1 MFGLRSARSRAI
13 AAAVLCLLLLAGVAT
28 TAAADRVSDIALWHL
43 IGLSAAA
50 FALAVATIAGS
61 IVSTVRPL
69 ATLRA
74 SASAIADGAPEVRAQ
89 VSGPEGVASLARNLN
104 QMTDTLLAKT
114 EEYIDATNLTGV
126 TLLRVDKDNRVTFL
140 NDAMCEFLG
149 RSREEIL
156 GTPIVEYLHPDDV
169 ASTTQAVRQMMK
181 SKRLAQGIVSRYVT
195 PMGTRV
201 TEWNGYPIF
210 DEQGRYA
217 GVHGTGRDISEHRR
231 VEEALRESEERFRR
245 LSEAAFEAIAI
256 HEKGK
261 IVDANLTY
269 AQMFRYEPSEVIGM
283 NVLDFAAPESRD
295 LVWQSILSK
304 CEQPLEAIGLRKDG
318 STFLGEICGKAI
330 PYRGRMV
337 TVTAIRDIT
346 ERKRVEEAL
355 RESEEKYRLLAENVT
370 DVIWVMNTDLRF
382 TYVSP
387 SVTRLRGYTVEEAM
401 GQTVKQVLTPA
412 SLEVV
417 RDIIAAEQAIEQ
429 MEQKDLTRSLTL
441 EVEQTCKDGS
451 TAWTEVTLTFLR
463 DSDGRPI
470 DLLGITRDISERK
483 RAEEALRESEDRH
496 RAMFE
501 QAADSIV
508 LIDAETGEL
517 VQFNDRAHQALGYTR
532 EEFERLKI
540 PDFEVIQPAE
550 EVAKHIEKIV
560 KEGADTF
567 ETKQRTKSGEIRD
580 IQVSSRAVTL
590 GGRHFIQGIWRD
602 ITERKRVEDALRES
616 EERYRA
622 IFEQAADSIV
632 LIDAETGALVQ
643 FNDRAHQSLG
653 YTRKEFERLKVS
665 DFEVIESA
673 EDVAKHI
680 EKILKEGADVFETKH
695 RTKSGEIRDIQVS
708 GRAVTL
714 GGRHFTQGIWRDI
727 TERKRAEQAL
737 RESEEKYR
745 RLMQDSID
753 GIAVA
758 EGMEITLVNRA
769 FLEMFG
775 YESEEEVVGHP
786 FTNLVSPEYRE
797 LMVERGYARE
807 RGEDVLAQYEFK
819 ALRKDGS
826 EFDAEISVSGIAYK
840 GRLKRQAVIKDISE
854 RKRAEEAV
862 RESEEKFRNIF
873 QSASDAI
880 MYLDTSGRFLDVN
893 EKAVEVFGGPKEEL
907 LGKHFT
913 TIGVFNLRD
922 IQPLMTS
929 FASVLGGEKAS
940 VEIRIKNRKGQERFL
955 DCTGSALKV
964 DGRTPGVVV
973 VAARD
978 ITKRKQ
984 AEEAL
989 RAAREEIESR
999 VERRMQQVDGYGLTF
1014 RELTILH
1021 LVAAGES
1028 DKEIAIV
1035 LGISPLTAHKHVAN
1049 ILEKMDAVSRT
1060 EAGVRALREGL
1071 LD

>member
-451 TAWTEVTLTFLR
+451 TVWTEVTLTFLR

-616 EERYRA
+616 EER
-622 IFEQAADSIV
+622 
-632 LIDAETGALVQ
+632 
-643 FNDRAHQSLG
+643 
-653 YTRKEFERLKVS
+653 
-665 DFEVIESA
+665 
-673 EDVAKHI
+673 
-680 EKILKEGADVFETKH
+680 
-695 RTKSGEIRDIQVS
+695 
-708 GRAVTL
+708 
-714 GGRHFTQGIWRDI
+714 
-727 TERKRAEQAL
+727 
-737 RESEEKYR
+737 YR